1 MENRKILIDSNI
13 LIEYLRAGDKENT
26 ILVKF
31 QEWDFFISVISIFEL
46 LAGANT
52 SEKKQQAKTLIDN
65 FTKVDFTV
73 KDAELA
79 GDVSIFLRS
88 EGINFKNFN
97 DIFIAATALTND
109 LPILTLNTKD
119 FQHIQNLKLIKI

>member
-13 LIEYLRAGDKENT
+13 LIEYLRAKDKEQT

-31 QEWDFFISVISIFEL
+31 EKDDFYISVISIFEL

-52 SEKKQQAKTLIDN
+52 NEKKEQAKTLIKG
-65 FTKVDFTV
+65 FSIVDFTE
-73 KDAELA
+73 KEAELA
-79 GDVSIFLRS
+79 GDISIFLKD

-97 DIFIAATALTND
+97 DIFIAASALSHN

-119 FQHIQNLKLIKI
+119 FQKIENLKLIII

>member
-1 MENRKILIDSNI
+1 MENRQILIDSNI
-13 LIEYLRAGDKENT
+13 LIEYLRAKDKENT
-26 ILVKF
+26 ILFKF
-31 QEWDFFISVISIFEL
+31 QECDFYISVISIFEL

-52 SEKKQQAKTLIDN
+52 TEKKQQAKTLVEN
-65 FTKVDFTV
+65 FIKVDFTE

-79 GDVSIFLRS
+79 GDMAIFLRN

-97 DIFIAATALTND
+97 DIFIASTALTND
-109 LPILTLNTKD
+109 LPILTFNTKD

>member
-1 MENRKILIDSNI
+1 MENRKVLIDSNI
-13 LIEYLRAGDKENT
+13 LIEYLRNRDKENT
-26 ILVKF
+26 TLVKL
-31 QEWDFFISVISIFEL
+31 QDYDFYISVVSVFEL

-52 SEKKQQAKTLIDN
+52 NEKKLEAKILIEDFIKVN
-65 FTKVDFTV
+65 FTE

-79 GDVSIFLRS
+79 GEISIFLRS

-97 DIFIAATALTND
+97 DIFIAATALSND

-119 FQHIQNLKLIKI
+119 FQHIKNLKLITI

>member
-1 MENRKILIDSNI
+1 VENRQILIDSNI
-13 LIEYLRAGDKENT
+13 LIEYLRAKDKENT
-26 ILVKF
+26 ILFKF
-31 QEWDFFISVISIFEL
+31 QECDFYISVISIFEL

-52 SEKKQQAKTLIDN
+52 TEKKQQAKTLVEN
-65 FTKVDFTV
+65 FIKVDFTE

-79 GDVSIFLRS
+79 GDMAIFLRN

-97 DIFIAATALTND
+97 DIFIASTALTND
-109 LPILTLNTKD
+109 LPILTFNTKD